1 MIGIY
6 KITNKITGECY
17 IGQSENIKKRWN
29 GHKAAS
35 RNPKDH
41 NYNLRLYKDMRLYG
55 IDNFEFSV
63 IEECSAEDLLN
74 KEIYWISFY
83 DSYINGYNMTMGG
96 RSGVPQKLPHSKLL
110 EIIELLKISDLTN
123 IEIAKMYGVDDN
135 MIGGINTGHYW
146 KMNGVLY
153 PIRNRKQRKVWT
165 CEVCGN
171 EISKG
176 SRLCVACSR
185 MSQRKVSRPNKET
198 LKEILKNN
206 KSGFS
211 GVAKQFGVSDNAIR
225 KWCKAYGL
233 PTDSKSYKTK

>member
-1 MIGIY
+1 MVGIY
-6 KITNKITGECY
+6 KITNKTTGECY
-17 IGQSENIKKRWN
+17 IGQSENIKKRWSR
-29 GHKAAS
+29 HRATS

-55 IDNFEFSV
+55 FDNFEFSV
-63 IEECSAEDLLN
+63 VEECDAEDLLD

-96 RSGVPQKLPHSKLL
+96 KSGVPQKLLNAKLL
-110 EIIELLKISDLTN
+110 EIIELLKNSELTN

-146 KMNGVLY
+146 KMKDVPY
-153 PIRNRKQRKVWT
+153 PIRERRQKKVWT
-165 CEVCGN
+165 CEICGD

-176 SRLCVACSR
+176 SKLCLECYR
-185 MSQRKVSRPNKET
+185 MSERKVCRPDKET
-198 LKEILKNN
+198 LEKILKNN

-211 GVAKQFGVSDNAIR
+211 GVAKQFGVSDNAVR
-225 KWCKAYGL
+225 KWCKSYGL
-233 PTDSKSYKTK
+233 PTKSNAYK

>member
-1 MIGIY
+1 MMVGIY

-29 GHKAAS
+29 GHRATS
-35 RNPKDH
+35 RNSKDH

-63 IEECSAEDLLN
+63 VEECGVEDLLV

-83 DSYINGYNMTMGG
+83 DSYAHGYNITMGG
-96 RSGVPQKLPHSKLL
+96 RSGAPQKLPNAKLL
-110 EIIELLKISDLTN
+110 EIVELLKNSDLTN
-123 IEIAKMYGVDDN
+123 IEIAKIYGVDDN

-146 KMNGVLY
+146 KMMNVSY
-153 PIRNRKQRKVWT
+153 PIRERKRKKIWT
-165 CEVCGN
+165 CEMCGA

-176 SRLCVACSR
+176 SRLCVACYR
-185 MSQRKVSRPNKET
+185 MSERKVCRPDKET
-198 LKEILKNN
+198 LEEILRNN
-206 KSGFS
+206 RSGFS
-211 GVAKQFGVSDNAIR
+211 GVAKRFGVSDNAVR

-233 PTDSKSYKTK
+233 PIKSSAYK